1 MTVLKK
7 TLKPLFTWFIVG
19 LRLVREFTER
29 LSRKCNKV
37 EMLNNSFT
45 ICIHSFLIVCLI
57 CWKQLQL
64 FTSLDITVQSLMSAV
79 RLLISS
85 DEKVLAFYLCST
97 IVQLLVGNYFTTF
110 IIHWIRISGTSV
122 VGKAIVLFIN

>member
-1 MTVLKK
+1 MHTGTLILNRMPNMLK
-7 TLKPLFTWFIVG
+7 TAPN
-19 LRLVREFTER
+19 E
-29 LSRKCNKV
+29 
-37 EMLNNSFT
+37 
-45 ICIHSFLIVCLI
+45 
-57 CWKQLQL
+57 L

-122 VGKAIVLFIN
+122 VGKAIVFFIN